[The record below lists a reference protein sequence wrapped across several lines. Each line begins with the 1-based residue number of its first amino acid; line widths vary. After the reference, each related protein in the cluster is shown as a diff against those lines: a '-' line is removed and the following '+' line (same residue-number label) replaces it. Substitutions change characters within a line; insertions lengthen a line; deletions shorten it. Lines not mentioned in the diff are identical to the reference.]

1 MAKNTKTGRKPP
13 KDPETPVC
21 SYEGG
26 IPPGKIRELCVCWNI
41 NTKSYSFKID
51 TCVKGDPN
59 VAWLRNG
66 WLSLKTELVNNY
78 PNHVY
83 LIDELNQVLHDD
95 IKQWPCWV
103 NGIPPKLPAHGGE
116 GVSFEGHL
124 HFRDNAAALCFL
136 SKFYHL
142 HSCPVNPL
150 VNQEEIE
157 NPCSDL

>member
-66 WLSLKTELVNNY
+66 WLSLKTELVNNN

-83 LIDELNQVLHDD
+83 KGLYQQEMVVLDYADFVDFEISLKPLECRQVD
-95 IKQWPCWV
+95 
-103 NGIPPKLPAHGGE
+103 
-116 GVSFEGHL
+116 
-124 HFRDNAAALCFL
+124 
-136 SKFYHL
+136 
-142 HSCPVNPL
+142 
-150 VNQEEIE
+150 
-157 NPCSDL
+157 

>member
-21 SYEGG
+21 PYKGE
-26 IPPGKIRELCVCWNI
+26 ILTEKIRELCVRWN
-41 NTKSYSFKID
+41 NKANSYSFKID
-51 TCVKGDPN
+51 TCGKGDPN
-59 VAWLRNG
+59 VAWLRDG
-66 WLSLKTELVNNY
+66 WLSLKTEHVNNN

-95 IKQWPCWV
+95 IRQWPCWV
-103 NGIPPKLPAHGGE
+103 NGIRPILPAHGGE

-136 SKFYHL
+136 SEFYRL
-142 HSCPVNPL
+142 HSCHDNPPDKKK
-150 VNQEEIE
+150 EIE
-157 NPCSDL
+157 NPCK